1 MEVPHSIQPLN
12 ETNKQINKQLNQF
25 MNKHESMK
33 MVKNDKTRIGRFDI
47 DEHFSI
53 F

>member
-33 MVKNDKTRIGRFDI
+33 MVKK
-47 DEHFSI
+47 
-53 F
+53 